1 MSFDSPAPHEAIGRR
16 EEMHRHVVRID
27 GESGENLL
35 AEADADPRRI
45 RVRSFQCP
53 VVVTLAAAEAEAVG
67 REGHAGAEE
76 QVDLADRAD
85 RRVRRRFVDPE
96 APGGEGGRIG
106 EMEAHRIAIDP
117 RQHPAPVGKTGEQRQ
132 QPRFAGERGE
142 AGDGPRGVVGQ
153 PVAEVAADRGR
164 LGELGIRVRPRP
176 AEGAAQFGFRIAGT
190 CHLQWPGWS
199 GNLAAV
205 IRRWQAIVLSLCL
218 PVLAADEKPKFEWN
232 PPKTGAGVFTDA
244 LGMLDREREE
254 YADNLAGYASNQV
267 AAAKAS
273 VASLA
278 EARRLV
284 ALALHLSPRNR
295 KALVLSFQLSRGVL
309 PEAVPGDYR
318 PDVLAGLLH
327 TRGQVLKQ
335 QGGAENGLLARI
347 FTELAAEM
355 DPKNDDAVY
364 ASELQRLDQGAVDWS
379 ALTDVKPAAID
390 GPDAEGMP

>member
-1 MSFDSPAPHEAIGRR
+1 MR
-16 EEMHRHVVRID
+16 HR
-27 GESGENLL
+27 
-35 AEADADPRRI
+35 
-45 RVRSFQCP
+45 P
-53 VVVTLAAAEAEAVG
+53 VVVALAAAEADSTG
-67 REGHAGAEE
+67 REAHAGTEE
-76 QVDLADRAD
+76 EIDFPDRAG
-85 RRVRRRFVDPE
+85 RGVGRRFVNAE
-96 APGGEGGRIG
+96 AAGDEAGGWG
-106 EMEAHRIAIDP
+106 EMEAHRCPVDP
-117 RQHPAPVGKTGEQRQ
+117 RQYPAVPGEFVEQRQ
-132 QPRFAGERGE
+132 KQRFAGQRGE
-142 AGDGPRGVVGQ
+142 AGDGARRMSGQ
-153 PVAEVAADRGR
+153 PFAQVPADFDR
-164 LGELGIRVRPRP
+164 LGDLRLQVRPGE
-176 AEGAAQFGFRIAGT
+176 AEHAAQVGFRIAGT

-218 PVLAADEKPKFEWN
+218 PVLAAEEKAKFEWN

-244 LGMLDREREE
+244 LGLLDREREE

-278 EARRLV
+278 EARRMV

-318 PDVLAGLLH
+318 PEVLAGLLYA
-327 TRGQVLKQ
+327 RGQTLKQ
-335 QGGAENGLLARI
+335 QGGGENGLLARI

-379 ALTDVKPAAID
+379 ALTDVKPAA
-390 GPDAEGMP
+390 GAEPDAEGMP